1 MRISSK
7 RLIVREKKK
16 KRIKDDKNGPKK
28 MITILNQSLSLQQM
42 KKLKKE
48 LKRLCRLQRLDPKK
62 GSRYGFTCFLI
73 NIK

>member
-1 MRISSK
+1 MRESSK
-7 RLIVREKKK
+7 RPIVRAIRK
-16 KRIKDDKNGPKK
+16 KDDKNGPKK
-28 MITILNQSLSLQQM
+28 MITLLNQSISLQQM